1 MSVLADYHL
10 VCPIPASLS
19 FRLPEWLST
28 FLSVTSTGRSTMR

>member
-1 MSVLADYHL
+1 MSVLAAYHL

-28 FLSVTSTGRSTMR
+28 FPSVTSTGPSTMR